1 MRSILWMITKWW
13 CIMFDIVMKDG
24 HCWSDLMILLSWS
37 HFTSGDRVY
46 VCVET
51 CKTLGSGC
59 VLLPG
64 RLNTITRWLDSKQC
78 LGCTGLQCWQPSL
91 KRDLYCLSLLAP
103 PPPPHPT
110 PYQKDSGTAGNV
122 CLPSSPGVWA
132 SYWVLTFWGG
142 SLGRRDQCKPVVL
155 VDLNG
160 GVPPGGM

>member
-103 PPPPHPT
+103 PPTPPHPL
-110 PYQKDSGTAGNV
+110 PEGFWHSRK
-122 CLPSSPGVWA
+122 CLSAFQSWGLSLLLSVNLLRR
-132 SYWVLTFWGG
+132 VLGEKG
-142 SLGRRDQCKPVVL
+142 SVQACGLGWP
-155 VDLNG
+155 
-160 GVPPGGM
+160 